1 MNVQP
6 RTLSGFMELLPR
18 QQVLMESKNVKIPGV
33 SGKSIIEFPGMVSG
47 KILYN
52 PMSVEKAM
60 YKLSFK
66 AFSKNSIGAKS
77 GSK

>member
-1 MNVQP
+1 MPLTHANTKIRDRAVP
-6 RTLSGFMELLPR
+6 
-18 QQVLMESKNVKIPGV
+18 KNVKIPGV
-33 SGKSIIEFPGMVSG
+33 LGKSIIEFPGMVSD

-66 AFSKNSIGAKS
+66 AFSKNSI
-77 GSK
+77 